1 MRSAGEDLAATSLTR
16 RFLPDSL
23 AFCCCTQRGEPVS
36 WVRVDVKSL
45 PVLLYT
51 GFALLGYVLPV
62 TLLSKVELLINLFA
76 DSTDKVLTNHSQP

>member
-1 MRSAGEDLAATSLTR
+1 MRSTKEDLAATSLTR
-16 RFLPDSL
+16 RFLPDSP

-51 GFALLGYVLPV
+51 GFALLGFTCYL
-62 TLLSKVELLINLFA
+62 TLKG
-76 DSTDKVLTNHSQP
+76 